1 MCAML
6 STPLCFLP
14 NMAKRISRRDVKA
27 NDSFV
32 KCHLQSAFKE
42 EIPSLHIFER
52 DQQVGLPL
60 YKWGVD
66 RLAFHRIDQRAS
78 WIPYPSNQSLYK
90 SNPCTFFVLVLCIH
104 SVITPWIILYIKPI
118 KVLTHWWFLSHFL
131 WVSPCPKQDECL
143 VSACPD
149 WYICQ
154 LQIQTHCLTLSVMVG

>member
-1 MCAML
+1 ML

-104 SVITPWIILYIKPI
+104 SVITPWIILYISKTN
-118 KVLTHWWFLSHFL
+118 KSTHTLV
-131 WVSPCPKQDECL
+131 VSF
-143 VSACPD
+143 
-149 WYICQ
+149 
-154 LQIQTHCLTLSVMVG
+154 TLSLSFSMSKAG